1 VQKQFND
8 DPSASVNDV
17 ISKAFP
23 ERRALSLAKKRTDYT
38 SPINQS
44 LTNNDIAN
52 DDYLP

>member
-1 VQKQFND
+1 MHKQYND
-8 DPSASVNDV
+8 DPSASVNNA

-23 ERRALSLAKKRTDYT
+23 ERRALSLAKKRTDFT